1 MPADIRI
8 SHLTVCYKHNRQ
20 TSVAVSDLSLELEAG
35 GIYCLIGPSGC
46 GKSTL
51 LHTIGGIIKTYEGEV
66 TIDGKAPDPK
76 KQSIGLVP
84 QSYGLLPWETVKDNV
99 YLASKLKKI
108 AKDPG
113 YDEEIIR
120 ILGLHDLLSRYPGE
134 LSGGQKQRTALART
148 FIQKPDLLL
157 MDEPFSALD
166 TFTADK
172 CRNLF
177 LEIWKRHRVTTLFVT
192 HNLEE
197 AVKLGRKI
205 IFLSPAP
212 ARVLKIIDNPLTRK
226 GADRSPEAC
235 FRQTEAIREII
246 EKEWE

>member
-1 MPADIRI
+1 MPAVLRI
-8 SHLTVCYKHNRQ
+8 SHLTVCYKHHGQ

-51 LHTIGGIIKTYEGEV
+51 LHTIGGIVKTYEGTL

-76 KQSIGLVP
+76 THSIGLVP
-84 QSYGLLPWETVKDNV
+84 QNYGLLPWETVKENIF
-99 YLASKLKKI
+99 LASRLKKI

-120 ILGLHDLLSRYPGE
+120 ILGLSGYLSRYPGE
-134 LSGGQKQRTALART
+134 LSGGQKQRAALARS

-177 LEIWKRHRVTTLFVT
+177 LEIWKKHRVTTLFVT

-197 AVKLGRKI
+197 AVRLGRRI
-205 IFLSPAP
+205 ILLSPAP
-212 ARVLKIIDNPLTRK
+212 AKVLEIIDNPLILK
-226 GADRSPEAC
+226 DADRSAEAY
-235 FRQTEAIREII
+235 FKQTEEIRRII